1 MRRNLEGLENFIY
14 LVLFIIF
21 VFIVVYF
28 NYQKLSG
35 FEQKPERINITEI
48 TQSKTVMD
56 AINEAINLLKIPQEE
71 IKITNGE
78 SAVYVR
84 LGVDGDRIDL
94 NFVNA
99 IVTSQLDKI
108 GADVLS
114 GEVRYQGNQQR
125 LKIRDPEDNQT
136 YVVTLH
142 YSKNYKVNKKTKL
155 AIVVD
160 DFGARNNQLLEN
172 FCALD
177 PAVNFAILPDLK
189 YSKLVMEKATET
201 GHETLIHIP
210 MEPISY
216 PHNDPGPNAIY
227 VHLSENEIRK
237 RMERFIDQF
246 PLCVGANNHMGSL
259 VTSDKKIM
267 EIVLSVIKEHN
278 LYFVDSK
285 TSQTSIAYDLAQK
298 MMIPTT
304 ENKLFLDTP
313 NMDVVKI
320 QSKLKYLEH
329 LQKKYDK
336 ILVIT
341 HCADERRLEFLNQF
355 IKEIRSRNFELVPV
369 SDFFKNEL
377 PDFS

>member
-21 VFIVVYF
+21 VFIIVYF

-259 VTSDKKIM
+259 VTSDRKIM
-267 EIVLSVIKEHN
+267 KIVLSVIKEHN

>member
-21 VFIVVYF
+21 VFIIVYF

-78 SAVYVR
+78 SAVYVQ

-259 VTSDKKIM
+259 VTSDRKIM
-267 EIVLSVIKEHN
+267 KIVLSVIKEHN